1 MPEPETRQASAALPE
16 ARQRRTRW
24 PGWVWL
30 IPLVALGFAGW
41 LMVEQWVIGPRPLTV
56 HFSSVEGVKPGAAV
70 RYKGVQVGSV
80 SSIRLDDDLGG
91 ATLVLDMTAL
101 KGRLGD
107 QTRIWIERPSF
118 SPESIGSL
126 ISGPWLAILPGG
138 EGEVEELQA
147 LEEAPVLA
155 PEAPGRVFVLE
166 AKDVKGLS
174 ADAPVMFRGIQVGHV
189 LGRRFGED
197 GRVEIPIFVEKSHA
211 GLVREATV
219 FWRAG
224 GFNVETAGGLSVD
237 LPSLATIATGVV
249 AFETP
254 EVLAG
259 AEAEAEGRFA
269 LWESHSDAVSAP
281 KGPKL
286 EYQIIPDQ
294 PAGDLARGAPVTLVG
309 RQVGYV
315 MDTGLEVAPG
325 GRGLI
330 TPVTIVIDARRMG
343 IEDLAKLASRE
354 ALREEL
360 NGIITRLV
368 EAGMRARIKEGGV
381 VFGARSIELVMEPN
395 AAPAEFSTEEPVPV
409 IPAGGKS
416 GIKARSVPDEGAT
429 AGHDSEARQGAAAG
443 QEQTTGAEGNQKSE
457 SAEPGE

>member
-1 MPEPETRQASAALPE
+1 MPDPETRPSGAALPE

-41 LMVEQWVIGPRPLTV
+41 LVVEQWVIGPRPLSV
-56 HFSSVEGVKPGAAV
+56 HFSSVEGIKPGAPV

-80 SSIRLDDDLGG
+80 SSIRLDKDLSG

-107 QTRIWIERPSF
+107 RTRIWIERPSF
-118 SPESIGSL
+118 SPDRISNL

-138 EGEVEELQA
+138 EGEVKGLEA
-147 LEEAPVLA
+147 LEAAPILI
-155 PEAPGRVFVLE
+155 PDAPGRIFVLQAE
-166 AKDVKGLS
+166 DGKGLS
-174 ADAPVMFRGIQVGHV
+174 SDAPVKFRGMQVGHV

-197 GRVEIPIFVEKSHA
+197 GRVEIPIFVEEPHA
-211 GLVREATV
+211 GLVREATI
-219 FWRAG
+219 FWRASGLDVEMAG
-224 GFNVETAGGLSVD
+224 GFSVD
-237 LPSLATIATGVV
+237 LPSLDSIAAGAV

-259 AEAEAEGRFA
+259 AEAEPEGRIT
-269 LWESHSDAVSAP
+269 LWDSRDDAVAVP

-286 EYQIIPDQ
+286 EYRVIPDQ

-309 RQVGYV
+309 RQVGHV
-315 MDTGLEVAPG
+315 VDTGLEVAPG

-330 TPVTIVIDARRMG
+330 TPVTIVIDARRMAM
-343 IEDLAKLASRE
+343 EDLAELGSRE

-360 NGIITRLV
+360 DGIIDRLV
-368 EAGMRARIKEGGV
+368 RAGMRARIKEGGV
-381 VFGARSIELVMEPN
+381 VFGARSIELVMDPD
-395 AAPAEFSTEEPVPV
+395 AAPAEFSTEPPIPV
-409 IPAGGKS
+409 IPAAGRSGGQTQPTS
-416 GIKARSVPDEGAT
+416 G
-429 AGHDSEARQGAAAG
+429 AGEQAG
-443 QEQTTGAEGNQKSE
+443 QEQISNAESDQESGNTM
-457 SAEPGE
+457 PGE

>member
-1 MPEPETRQASAALPE
+1 MPDPETRPSGAALPE

-41 LMVEQWVIGPRPLTV
+41 LVVEQWVIGPRPLTV
-56 HFSSVEGVKPGAAV
+56 HFSSVEGIKPGAPV

-80 SSIRLDDDLGG
+80 SSIRLDEDLGG

-118 SPESIGSL
+118 SPDRISNL

-147 LEEAPVLA
+147 LEAAPILT
-155 PEAPGRVFVLE
+155 PDAPGRVFVLE
-166 AKDVKGLS
+166 TMDGKGIS
-174 ADAPVMFRGIQVGHV
+174 TDAPVKFRGMQVGHV

-197 GRVEIPIFVEKSHA
+197 GRIEIPIFIEEPHA
-211 GLVREATV
+211 RLVHEATI
-219 FWRAG
+219 FWRASGLDVEMAG
-224 GFNVETAGGLSVD
+224 GFSVD
-237 LPSLATIATGVV
+237 LPSLDAIAAGAV

-259 AEAEAEGRFA
+259 AEAEPEGRFA
-269 LWESHSDAVSAP
+269 LWDSRNDAISAP

-286 EYQIIPDQ
+286 EYQIIPDH

-309 RQVGYV
+309 RQVGHV
-315 MDTGLEVAPG
+315 VDTGLEVASG
-325 GRGLI
+325 GWGLI
-330 TPVTIVIDARRMG
+330 TPVTVVIDARLMAM
-343 IEDLAKLASRE
+343 EDLDRLASRE
-354 ALREEL
+354 ALREAL
-360 NGIITRLV
+360 DGIIDRLV
-368 EAGMRARIKEGGV
+368 RAGMRARIKEGGV
-381 VFGARSIELVMEPN
+381 VFGARSIELVMDPD
-395 AAPAEFSTEEPVPV
+395 AAPAEFSTELSIPI
-409 IPAGGKS
+409 IPAAGKPGS
-416 GIKARSVPDEGAT
+416 KARPSGNTGE
-429 AGHDSEARQGAAAG
+429 SAG
-443 QEQTTGAEGNQKSE
+443 QEQISDAERNQESGAEI
-457 SAEPGE
+457 PGE